1 MNTKETTSTKSILF
15 EQIDALKGI
24 AIFLVVLGHGI
35 IFYPVDLH
43 QNVVCE
49 SIFRW
54 LSSVHMPLFFL
65 ISGFC
70 FSFNQAIA
78 DNRIIKIS
86 AFYRIQITA
95 CECLLSNIYDTVWNN
110 NIFNRFTRVK

>member
-70 FSFNQAIA
+70 FSFKGNYKSFIWKK
-78 DNRIIKIS
+78 IK
-86 AFYRIQITA
+86 
-95 CECLLSNIYDTVWNN
+95 TVALVQNN
-110 NIFNRFTRVK
+110 